1 MAVAKL
7 INYRKLI
14 SILPLVSLVFLAP
27 CLSAANGIRVEL
39 RGGYFSPS
47 EQAFRDIY
55 RGGLAFGADVV
66 VGVWK
71 RLDLWVGGGY
81 LYKKGGL
88 SFTAEETFVKIRSFG
103 WGVRYG
109 HSLGRFDLY
118 GGAGLDY
125 FLYDEENPIGETS
138 AGKIGPEFR
147 AGAFYRLTGRLSA
160 GAFASFT
167 TCVISPAQYEFNLGG
182 FSAGLVLSY
191 RLGK

>member
-1 MAVAKL
+1 VAKL
-7 INYRKLI
+7 KKNRKI
-14 SILPLVSLVFLAP
+14 IAILPSVILASLVP
-27 CLSAANGIRVEL
+27 GPTAAKGIRVEL

-47 EQAFRDIY
+47 EQAFREIY
-55 RGGLAFGADVV
+55 GGGPAYGADVV
-66 VGVWK
+66 VGIWK

-81 LYKKGGL
+81 FYKKGEL
-88 SFTAEETFVKIRSFG
+88 SFTAEETFVKVRSFG

-125 FLYDEENPIGETS
+125 FLYDEENPIGEAS

-147 AGAFYRLTGRLSA
+147 AGAFYRLTGRFSA

-167 TCVISPAQYEFNLGG
+167 TCVVSPAQYEFNLGG
-182 FSAGLVLSY
+182 LSAGLVLSY